1 MKVNLFLSFLLLI
14 LFQHCSNNSPSKKG
28 SKSIDHLQ
36 WSCLLSKYV
45 DDDGMVNYKGFLKDS
60 IDLNLYLNL
69 LQTNPPD
76 EQTWSKNEQIA
87 YWINTYNAFTIKLI
101 LDHYPLKSIKDIGS
115 VIQIPFVNSPWDIR
129 FIEIN
134 GEKIDLNTIEHGIL
148 RKKFDE
154 PRIHFAINCASF
166 SCPKLRTE
174 AYAADQLERQ
184 LQEQAI
190 NFINDPERNLIKIHE
205 ISVSKIFSWFKGDFT
220 KDGSLID
227 FLNLY
232 SIEPIEGNASISY
245 LDYNW
250 LLNEKQE
257 VKP

>member
-1 MKVNLFLSFLLLI
+1 MKVNLFLSFLVLI
-14 LFQHCSNNSPSKKG
+14 LFQYCFNNSPSKKG

-36 WSCLLSKYV
+36 WSSLLSKYV
-45 DDDGMVNYKGFLKDS
+45 DDDGMVDYTGFQNDS
-60 IDLNLYLNL
+60 IALNLYLKSL
-69 LQTNPPD
+69 RTNPPD
-76 EQTWSKNEQIA
+76 EQTWSKKEQIA
-87 YWINTYNAFTIKLI
+87 YWINAYNAFTIKLI

-166 SCPKLRTE
+166 SCPKLRKE
-174 AYAADQLERQ
+174 AYAADQLDRQ

-190 NFINDPERNLIKIHE
+190 NFINDPQRNLIKTDE

-220 KDGSLID
+220 KNGSFID

-232 SIEPIEGNASISY
+232 SKEPIEENASISY

-257 VKP
+257 VKH